1 MTLSFQNAFLI
12 LKKKDYPLNKPSVNC
27 IYKGCL
33 YICVCERVIYINI
46 FNVLTNRTIILIKH
60 RRILLQVFAEASESI
75 ILSSSFLLRTN
86 PIRLEVAK

>member
-1 MTLSFQNAFLI
+1 MYLLTE
-12 LKKKDYPLNKPSVNC
+12 PL
-27 IYKGCL
+27 
-33 YICVCERVIYINI
+33 
-46 FNVLTNRTIILIKH
+46 FWIKH